1 MTQQHEVGPNGMNQK
16 IIKLSKETKSSGEI
30 LVIQL
35 ERDLE
40 LVEILKRNFAGI
52 KWNPKSLRWEL
63 PYDPKLKGLFFT
75 AFKGKAWLDYSKL
88 IEESNDKKIQKK
100 TQPNLDPLSAHHQ
113 EKINAFTVFLQNQRY
128 SPSTIKT
135 YTDTLNVFFRFHG
148 TKETHELHNT
158 DLTEFVHTYIIQA
171 GHSYSY
177 QNQFINA
184 IKLFFGKVE
193 KRNMVIEQIQRPRTE
208 KKLPNILSKQE
219 VKMILGSLQNTKH
232 KTILCMIYACGLRR
246 GELLKLQPQDILS
259 DRMLLHIKQAKGKKD
274 RIVPLSEK
282 LLDMLRDYYKTFKPQ
297 VWLFEGQKSGTPY
310 SERSLELVFKHALKQ
325 AGIQKP
331 ATLHW
336 LRHSYAT
343 HLLESGT
350 DLRYIQALL
359 GHKSSKTTEIYTH
372 VSTQSIQKIK
382 SPFDD
387 L

>member
-1 MTQQHEVGPNGMNQK
+1 MGQK
-16 IIKLSKETKSSGEI
+16 IIKLSKETKTSGEI
-30 LVIQL
+30 LVVQL
-35 ERDLE
+35 ERDME
-40 LVEILKRNFAGI
+40 LLEILKRNFAGI

-63 PYDPKLKGLFFT
+63 PYDPKLKSLFFT
-75 AFKGKAWLDYSKL
+75 AFKGKAWLDYSQL
-88 IEESNDKKIQKK
+88 LEEKDGKEVPKNPEPK
-100 TQPNLDPLSAHHQ
+100 LDPLSAHHQ
-113 EKINAFTVFLQNQRY
+113 EKINAFTIFLQNQRY

-135 YTDTLNVFFRFHG
+135 YTDTLSVFFRFHG
-148 TKETHELHNT
+148 TKETHELQNT
-158 DLTEFVHTYIIQA
+158 DLTEFMHKYIIKL
-171 GHSYSY
+171 GYSYSY

-184 IKLFFGKVE
+184 IKLFYGKVE
-193 KRNMVIEQIQRPRTE
+193 KRNIAIEQIQRPRTE
-208 KKLPNILSKQE
+208 NKLPNILSKQE
-219 VKMILGSLQNTKH
+219 VKMILESLKNSKH

-246 GELLKLQPQDILS
+246 GELLKLQPKDILS
-259 DRMLLHIKQAKGKKD
+259 ERMLLHIKQAKGKKD

-297 VWLFEGQKSGTPY
+297 VWLFEGQKPGEQY
-310 SERSLELVFKHALKQ
+310 SERSLELVFKQALKQ

-350 DLRYIQALL
+350 DLRYIQELL

-372 VSTQSIQKIK
+372 VSTHSIQKIK

>member
-1 MTQQHEVGPNGMNQK
+1 MHQK
-16 IIKLSKETKSSGEI
+16 SIKLSKETGLTGEI

-35 ERDLE
+35 EKDVE
-40 LVEILKRNFAGI
+40 LIEILKKNFAEV
-52 KWNPKSLRWEL
+52 KWDPARLRWEL
-63 PYDPKLKGLFFT
+63 PYNPKLKGLFFT
-75 AFKGKAWLDYSKL
+75 AYKGKAWVDYSQL
-88 IEESNDKKIQKK
+88 VAEVTKINQKPV
-100 TQPNLDPLSAHHQ
+100 QSRFDPLSPHHQ
-113 EKINAFTVFLQNQRY
+113 EKINAFVVFLQNQRY

-135 YTDTLNVFFRFHG
+135 YTETLGVFFKFHSK
-148 TKETHELHNT
+148 KETHELRNEDLAEFINT
-158 DLTEFVHTYIIQA
+158 YVIQL

-193 KRNMVIEQIQRPRTE
+193 QRNIVVAQIQRPRTE
-208 KKLPNILSKQE
+208 NKLPNVLSKQE
-219 VKMILGSLQNTKH
+219 VKMILESLQNTKH
-232 KTILCMIYACGLRR
+232 KTMLCMIYACGLRR
-246 GELLKLQPQDILS
+246 GELLKLKPQDILS

-282 LLDMLRDYYKTFKPQ
+282 LVGMLRDYYKGYKPK
-297 VWLFEGQKSGTPY
+297 VWLFEGQKVGDAY

-325 AGIQKP
+325 AGIRKP

-343 HLLESGT
+343 HLLENGT
-350 DLRYIQALL
+350 DLRYIQELL

-372 VSTQSIQKIK
+372 VSTLSIQKIK

>member
-1 MTQQHEVGPNGMNQK
+1 MHQK
-16 IIKLSKETKSSGEI
+16 TIKLSKETGLTGEI
-30 LVIQL
+30 LVIQF
-35 ERDLE
+35 EKELE
-40 LVEILKRNFAGI
+40 LIEILKNNFAEV
-52 KWNPKSLRWEL
+52 KWDPTRQRWEL

-75 AFKGKAWLDYSKL
+75 AYKGKAWVYYSQFVQ
-88 IEESNDKKIQKK
+88 EGKKINQKQV
-100 TQPNLDPLSAHHQ
+100 QPRFDPLSLHHQ
-113 EKINAFTVFLQNQRY
+113 EKINAFTIFLQNQRY
-128 SPSTIKT
+128 SLSTIKT
-135 YTDTLNVFFRFHG
+135 YTETLGVFFKFHSK
-148 TKETHELHNT
+148 KETQELRNE
-158 DLTEFVHTYIIQA
+158 DLTEFINAYVIQL

-193 KRNMVIEQIQRPRTE
+193 RRNITIEQIQRPRTE
-208 KKLPNILSKQE
+208 NKLPNVLSKQE
-219 VKMILGSLQNTKH
+219 VKMILGSLQNKKH

-246 GELLKLQPQDILS
+246 GELLKLKPQDILS

-282 LLDMLRDYYKTFKPQ
+282 LLEMLRDYYKSYKPQ
-297 VWLFEGQKSGTPY
+297 VWLFEGQKAGNAY
-310 SERSLELVFKHALKQ
+310 SERSLELVFKNALKQ
-325 AGIQKP
+325 AGITKP

-350 DLRYIQALL
+350 DLRYIQELL

-372 VSTQSIQKIK
+372 VSTLSIQKIK

>member
-1 MTQQHEVGPNGMNQK
+1 MHQK
-16 IIKLSKETKSSGEI
+16 NIKLSKETGLTGKI
-30 LVIQL
+30 LVIQF
-35 ERDLE
+35 EKDLE
-40 LVEILKRNFAGI
+40 LIEILKKNFAEV
-52 KWNPKSLRWEL
+52 KWDPTRLRWEL
-63 PYDPKLKGLFFT
+63 PYDPTLKGLFFT
-75 AFKGKAWLDYSKL
+75 AYKGKAWVDYSQFVQ
-88 IEESNDKKIQKK
+88 EGKKINQKQV
-100 TQPNLDPLSAHHQ
+100 QPRFDPLSPHHQ
-113 EKINAFTVFLQNQRY
+113 EKINAFTIFLQNQRY
-128 SPSTIKT
+128 SLSTIKT
-135 YTDTLNVFFRFHG
+135 YTETLGVFFKFHSK
-148 TKETHELHNT
+148 KETHELRNE
-158 DLTEFVHTYIIQA
+158 DLTEFINTYVIQL

-193 KRNMVIEQIQRPRTE
+193 RRNITIEQIQRPRTE
-208 KKLPNILSKQE
+208 NKLPNVLSKQE
-219 VKMILGSLQNTKH
+219 VKMILESLQNTKH

-246 GELLKLQPQDILS
+246 GELLKLKPQDILS

-282 LLDMLRDYYKTFKPQ
+282 LLEMLRYYYKAYKPQ
-297 VWLFEGQKSGTPY
+297 VWLFEGQKAGNAY
-310 SERSLELVFKHALKQ
+310 SERSLELVFKNALKQ
-325 AGIQKP
+325 AGITKP

-350 DLRYIQALL
+350 DLRYIQELL

>member
-1 MTQQHEVGPNGMNQK
+1 M
-16 IIKLSKETKSSGEI
+16 
-30 LVIQL
+30 IQL
-35 ERDLE
+35 EKDVE
-40 LVEILKRNFAGI
+40 LIEILKKNFTEV
-52 KWNPKSLRWEL
+52 KWDPAHLRWEL

-75 AFKGKAWLDYSKL
+75 AYKGKAWVDYSQL
-88 IEESNDKKIQKK
+88 VAEVTKINQKPV
-100 TQPNLDPLSAHHQ
+100 QSRFDPLSPHHQ
-113 EKINAFTVFLQNQRY
+113 EKINVFLVFLQNQRY

-135 YTDTLNVFFRFHG
+135 YTETLGVFFKFHSK
-148 TKETHELHNT
+148 KETHELRNEDLAEFINT
-158 DLTEFVHTYIIQA
+158 YVIQL

-193 KRNMVIEQIQRPRTE
+193 QRNIVVEQIQRPRTE
-208 KKLPNILSKQE
+208 NKLPNVLSKQE
-219 VKMILGSLQNTKH
+219 VKMILESLQNTKH
-232 KTILCMIYACGLRR
+232 KTMLCMIYACGLRR
-246 GELLKLQPQDILS
+246 GELLKLKPQDILS

-282 LLDMLRDYYKTFKPQ
+282 LVGMLRDYYKGYKPQ
-297 VWLFEGQKSGTPY
+297 VWLFEGQKVGDAY

-325 AGIQKP
+325 AGIRKP

-343 HLLESGT
+343 HLLENGT
-350 DLRYIQALL
+350 DLRYIQELL

-372 VSTQSIQKIK
+372 VSTLSIQKIK